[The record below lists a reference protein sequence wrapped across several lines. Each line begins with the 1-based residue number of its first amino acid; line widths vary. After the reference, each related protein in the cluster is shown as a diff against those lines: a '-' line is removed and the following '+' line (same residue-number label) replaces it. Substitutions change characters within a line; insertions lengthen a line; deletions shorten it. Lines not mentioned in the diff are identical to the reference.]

1 MSWWLPT
8 LMPKVVSTL
17 FQLEFNASLNFLDF
31 KFQIFYSTYMLL
43 LMSGCTCNT
52 SSLSF
57 QQVFSRTSVYRDKY
71 PCTQSEA
78 IVSYNYSNSA
88 LEAPA

>member
-17 FQLEFNASLNFLDF
+17 FQLEFETFNTSLNFLDF
-31 KFQIFYSTYMLL
+31 KFQMFYSTCMLL

-57 QQVFSRTSVYRDKY
+57 QQVFSRTRVYRDKY
-71 PCTQSEA
+71 LHICMHTK
-78 IVSYNYSNSA
+78 
-88 LEAPA
+88 